1 MCLTQAPMTH
11 SVFLPMVVS
20 APKEHLCSGPRAAA
34 SAIDF
39 AQRREKGLE
48 ENEIAP
54 SLSKNVLFHSQKE
67 TCIKKN
73 REQDSYVVVAKDEV
87 NVRGG
92 VVIN

>member
-20 APKEHLCSGPRAAA
+20 APKEHHCSGPRAAA

-48 ENEIAP
+48 ENEIVP
-54 SLSKNVLFHSQKE
+54 
-67 TCIKKN
+67 
-73 REQDSYVVVAKDEV
+73 
-87 NVRGG
+87 G
-92 VVIN
+92 